1 MRTNFFKAIQNLSEA
16 GSWYIDVSFTTEDRM
31 IVTVFSERELGI
43 ENLPLAI
50 FIGTAEEINEAF
62 FNTLSSNS
70 IHRNSLFVK
79 LEPHQNQTLKDIC
92 KPVTFPV
99 PTSGELN
106 VLKKHY

>member
-1 MRTNFFKAIQNLSEA
+1 MQNLSEA
-16 GSWYIDVSFTTEDRM
+16 GSWYIDVSFTVENRM

-43 ENLPLAI
+43 EHLPLAI

-62 FNTLSSNS
+62 FTTLSSDYL
-70 IHRNSLFVK
+70 HRNSLFVK
-79 LEPHQNQTLKDIC
+79 LEAHLDQTSKEIC

-99 PTSGELN
+99 PTSGELK